1 MPRRS
6 MPAGEVTGMT
16 ELEAIQAHVRQVLA
30 GRAAVVRG
38 PRMDELTAL
47 VIRHWPHKHLEAV
60 LRAGGENHK
69 GALFAMTLVRAQVR
83 ERWEARYGI
92 GPLWQLLLGGTV
104 TAISH
109 VLLER
114 WFREPR
120 TRVVLRALSVRIA
133 RGSSQQG

>member
-6 MPAGEVTGMT
+6 MPAGEVSGMT
-16 ELEAIQAHVRQVLA
+16 DLEAIQAHVRQVLA

-38 PRMDELTAL
+38 PRMDELTTL
-47 VIRHWPHKHLEAV
+47 VIRHWPHRHLEAV
-60 LRAGGENHK
+60 MRAGGANHK
-69 GALFAMTLVRAQVR
+69 SVLHAMTLVRAQVR

-104 TAISH
+104 TAICH

-114 WFREPR
+114 WFRDDR

-133 RGSSQQG
+133 RGSTD